1 MENAEYLLPSPAIN
15 CDHPA
20 VIQFVEQHSSAETM
34 SRQEIAVSL
43 YYAVRDLFRYDPYR
57 LDLTVDG
64 MKASATL
71 DKGYGWCVSKAV
83 LLTACCRAKG
93 IPARLGFGDVRN
105 HLSTN
110 RLREMMKTD
119 IFYWHGYT
127 EIFLNG
133 KWVKATPAFNLQ
145 LCEKFNLA
153 PLEFDG
159 TDDSV
164 FHPFDVSGNRHMEYV
179 RDRGYYAD
187 LPLAE
192 IIHTFRTHY
201 RLLLQENVADFGAD
215 VEQERVVPHVAT
227 VS

>member
-1 MENAEYLLPSPAIN
+1 MENTEYLSATPAIN
-15 CDHPA
+15 CHHPD
-20 VIQFVEQHSSAETM
+20 VIQFVEHHVSAVR
-34 SRQEIAVSL
+34 SQQEIAVSL

-57 LDLTVDG
+57 LELTVDG

-71 DKGYGWCVSKAV
+71 AKGYGWCVSKAV
-83 LLTACCRAKG
+83 LLAACCRAAG
-93 IPARLGFGDVRN
+93 ISARLGFGDVRN

-110 RLREMMKTD
+110 RLREIMQTD

-127 EIFLNG
+127 EILLNG

-159 TDDSV
+159 IDDSV
-164 FHPFDVSGNRHMEYV
+164 LHPFDTAGNRHMEYV
-179 RDRGYYAD
+179 HDRGHYAD

-192 IIHTFRTHY
+192 ILHTFSVHY
-201 RLLLQENVADFGAD
+201 GGMLKEHAADFAVD
-215 VEQERVVPHVAT
+215 AEREN
-227 VS
+227 SL